1 MNVQHF
7 FHRAT
12 GTLTYLVSDRGEA
25 VIIDPVLD
33 YNEGKVATTSLQQVI
48 NAVKEQELALKYI
61 LETHIHAD
69 HLSAALAVK
78 DALSGKTAIS
88 RKITD
93 VYDTWSSKLNS
104 QPLAQFDVLL
114 DEGDE
119 LSLGGEKVS
128 VLSTPG
134 HTPADLTYHIGDS
147 IFVGDTLFAPKRGTG
162 RADFPGGSAEDLYR
176 SISRLFELPEDTYV
190 YLCHDYPSENEE
202 PKLCSSLSTQKS
214 DNVMINTS
222 VTEKQYIEI
231 RSNRDS
237 NLATPKLLDVAI
249 PFNLTYQLPSIA

>member
-1 MNVQHF
+1 M
-7 FHRAT
+7 
-12 GTLTYLVSDRGEA
+12 
-25 VIIDPVLD
+25 IIDPVLD

-48 NAVKEQELALKYI
+48 NAVIEQGVALKYI

-69 HLSAALAVK
+69 HLSAALAAK
-78 DALSGKTAIS
+78 NALGGKTAIS

-93 VYDTWSSKLNS
+93 VYETWSSKLNC

-119 LSLGGEKVS
+119 LSLGGEKVL

-134 HTPADLTYHIGDS
+134 HTPADLTYHIDDS
-147 IFVGDTLFAPKRGTG
+147 IFVGDTLFAPKRGTA

-176 SISRLFELPEDTYV
+176 SISRLFELPEDTHV

-202 PKLCSSLSTQKS
+202 PELCSSLSTQKN
-214 DNVMINTS
+214 DNVMINMS

-249 PFNLTYQLPSIA
+249 PFNLTYQLPSIT

>member
-1 MNVQHF
+1 MKVQYF

-12 GTLTYLVSDRGEA
+12 GTLTYLVSDSGEA

-33 YNEGKVATTSLQQVI
+33 YSEGKIATTSLQQVI
-48 NAVKEQELALKYI
+48 NAVKEQGLALKYI

-69 HLSAALAVK
+69 HLSAGLAVK

-93 VYDTWSSKLNS
+93 VYDTWSSKVNC
-104 QPLAQFDVLL
+104 QPLTQFDVLL
-114 DEGDE
+114 DDGDE

-147 IFVGDTLFAPKRGTG
+147 IFVGDTLFAPQRGTG
-162 RADFPGGSAEDLYR
+162 RADFQGEALKTCIG
-176 SISRLFELPEDTYV
+176 LFLV
-190 YLCHDYPSENEE
+190 
-202 PKLCSSLSTQKS
+202 SLSCLKIRMCICVMTTPLKMKS
-214 DNVMINTS
+214 LNFAHRS
-222 VTEKQYIEI
+222 RHRRVT
-231 RSNRDS
+231 
-237 NLATPKLLDVAI
+237 T
-249 PFNLTYQLPSIA
+249 